1 MGNSMA
7 LNRSCVIVEVFVE
20 VFLEL
25 WIFVQT
31 YGSRRKWGRWS
42 KIVVWLAIA
51 LVLLWLNAFHIKTPV
66 LISINSVLVDVPMYT
81 LILWILTGCGI
92 VRVFAWCFFCFWTY
106 TLIKLPVL
114 ILSGL
119 IYGISLSEHLIGN
132 VHSWMIYTNCI
143 ILIVLFIICVK
154 GKEKISW
161 YLKESPHLQAGLI
174 LIGFLEGVITIYI
187 MNIGWEGFTIHMLI
201 FTFCLILVLFLVII
215 ILSVLYEYNR
225 MVRIHNLLK
234 VTENNLQAN
243 YKIIRQEM
251 ETNRKQN
258 HDIRHDWKYLLSCLQ
273 ERNYQRCETYI
284 RNKVQMDSENQ
295 HRMVWTGSVDIDFL
309 LNCIKE
315 QADKKEIALQ
325 IDAEVLELPI
335 ANYDFFLLL
344 SNLLENAL
352 EGASQ
357 CEKGSGR
364 ISLWLYAQNGK
375 LSLMLENNY
384 RIEPK
389 KKGKRLMSSKGEG
402 SLHGWGVE
410 SVKDIVEK
418 YQGTITITYGDGIF
432 MVKIVLIQ

>member
-1 MGNSMA
+1 MA
-7 LNRSCVIVEVFVE
+7 LNRVCVIVVVFVE

-31 YGSRRKWGRWS
+31 YGSRRKWGKWD
-42 KIVVWLAIA
+42 KIVAGLVMTVA
-51 LVLLWLNAFHIKTPV
+51 LIWMNSFYVKTPV
-66 LISINSVLVDVPMYT
+66 LISINSALVDVPMYT
-81 LILWILTGCGI
+81 IILWILTGYGI
-92 VRVFAWCFFCFWTY
+92 IRVFAWCFFCFWTY

-132 VHSWMIYTNCI
+132 VHSWTIYTNCT
-143 ILIVLFIICVK
+143 ILIVLFLICVK

-161 YLKESPHLQAGLI
+161 FLKESPHLQAGLI

-201 FTFCLILVLFLVII
+201 FTICLILVLFLVII
-215 ILSVLYEYNR
+215 ILSVLYEYNK

-234 VTENNLQAN
+234 VTENNLQSN

-273 ERNYQRCETYI
+273 ERNYQQCEIYI
-284 RNKVQMDSENQ
+284 RNKMQMDSESQ
-295 HRMVWTGSVDIDFL
+295 QRMVWTGVVDIDFL

-325 IDAEVLELPI
+325 IDAEVLELPVV
-335 ANYDFFLLL
+335 NYDFFLLL

-375 LSLMLENNY
+375 LSLVLENNY
-384 RIEPK
+384 RIEPQN
-389 KKGKRLMSSKGEG
+389 KGKRLISAKGEDG
-402 SLHGWGVE
+402 VHGWGVE

-418 YQGTITITYGDGIF
+418 YQGTITIKYGDGIF
-432 MVKIVLIQ
+432 LVKIVLMK

>member
-1 MGNSMA
+1 
-7 LNRSCVIVEVFVE
+7 
-20 VFLEL
+20 
-25 WIFVQT
+25 
-31 YGSRRKWGRWS
+31 
-42 KIVVWLAIA
+42 
-51 LVLLWLNAFHIKTPV
+51 
-66 LISINSVLVDVPMYT
+66 
-81 LILWILTGCGI
+81 
-92 VRVFAWCFFCFWTY
+92 
-106 TLIKLPVL
+106 
-114 ILSGL
+114 
-119 IYGISLSEHLIGN
+119 
-132 VHSWMIYTNCI
+132 
-143 ILIVLFIICVK
+143 
-154 GKEKISW
+154 
-161 YLKESPHLQAGLI
+161 
-174 LIGFLEGVITIYI
+174 
-187 MNIGWEGFTIHMLI
+187 
-201 FTFCLILVLFLVII
+201 
-215 ILSVLYEYNR
+215 
-225 MVRIHNLLK
+225 
-234 VTENNLQAN
+234 
-243 YKIIRQEM
+243 
-251 ETNRKQN
+251 
-258 HDIRHDWKYLLSCLQ
+258 
-273 ERNYQRCETYI
+273 
-284 RNKVQMDSENQ
+284 MDSENQ

>member
-7 LNRSCVIVEVFVE
+7 LNRFCVIVEVFVE

-31 YGSRRKWGRWS
+31 YGSRRKWGKEAGAVIAAGLFLWFS
-42 KIVVWLAIA
+42 HNSIVRP
-51 LVLLWLNAFHIKTPV
+51 VLLSTSDAFFDIP
-66 LISINSVLVDVPMYT
+66 IYT
-81 LILWILTGCGI
+81 IVLWIITGSGI
-92 VRVFAWCFFCFWTY
+92 ARIFAWCFFCFWTY

-119 IYGISLSEHLIGN
+119 IYGMSLSQHLIGN
-132 VHSWMIYTNCI
+132 VHLWAVYTNCS
-143 ILIVLFIICVK
+143 ILILLFIICVK

-174 LIGFLEGVITIYI
+174 LTGFLEGVITIYI

-215 ILSVLYEYNR
+215 ILSVLYEYNK

-234 VTENNLQAN
+234 VTENNLQFN

-273 ERNYQRCETYI
+273 ERNYQQCEIYI
-284 RNKVQMDSENQ
+284 RNKMQMDSENQ
-295 HRMVWTGSVDIDFL
+295 QRMVWTGAVDIDFL
-309 LNCIKE
+309 LNCMKE

-325 IDAEVLELPI
+325 IEAEVLELPLT
-335 ANYDFFLLL
+335 NYDFFLLL

-364 ISLWLYAQNGK
+364 ISLWLYAHNGK

-384 RIEPK
+384 QIEPQ
-389 KKGKRLMSSKGEG
+389 KKGKRLISAKGEDG
-402 SLHGWGVE
+402 LHGWGVE

-418 YQGTITITYGDGIF
+418 YQGTITIKYGEGIF
-432 MVKIVLIQ
+432 LVKIVLIQ